1 MKRLIVLGILSLL
14 SMQLLMAQPPV
25 PTNPDGGFKA
35 PEHSINR
42 QQARPAPVGTAS
54 LLLLTLG
61 GATLGYKIVNNKK
74 NNNRKEN

>member
-42 QQARPAPVGTAS
+42 QTRGPVGTAS

>member
-42 QQARPAPVGTAS
+42 QAPVPVGTAS

>member
-42 QQARPAPVGTAS
+42 QDGPVGTAS

-61 GATLGYKIVNNKK
+61 GATLSYKIVNNKK

>member
-42 QQARPAPVGTAS
+42 TPRGPVGTAS